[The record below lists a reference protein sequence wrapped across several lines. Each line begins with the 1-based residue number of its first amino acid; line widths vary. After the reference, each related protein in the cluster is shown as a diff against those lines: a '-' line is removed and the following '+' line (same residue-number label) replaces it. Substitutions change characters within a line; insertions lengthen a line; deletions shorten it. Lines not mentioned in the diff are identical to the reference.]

1 MGSEGPRASEP
12 AGLEGRYDGTAI
24 APPRRPLGGLLLL
37 AVLTVLWGSNW
48 PAMKLAV
55 RELDPWTFRTICLL
69 VGGAGLLA
77 LVRAG
82 GQSLAIPRGERGPLA
97 LVALFNITGWHLCSA
112 YGLTLIPAGRGA
124 IIAYTMPLWTVI
136 FGRVLVGQRIG
147 STRLVA
153 LLLGLAGMAVLM
165 APDAR
170 ALWAA
175 PAGTVLMLAAAV
187 SWAIGTVLTK
197 ASRWTM
203 PTAALTGWQ
212 VVLGGVPIALGA
224 VLRAAG
230 PDGVPLLSQL
240 ASASSATILGTA
252 YATFVGAIF
261 CHWAWFRLVSIL
273 PAATAAIGTL
283 GIPIVG
289 VFASAL
295 VLGEPVGPA
304 ELLALGLVVGGL
316 AILVRGLAPRDP
328 ESPVGTRAVSTV
340 RRD

>member
-1 MGSEGPRASEP
+1 
-12 AGLEGRYDGTAI
+12 
-24 APPRRPLGGLLLL
+24 
-37 AVLTVLWGSNW
+37 
-48 PAMKLAV
+48 
-55 RELDPWTFRTICLL
+55 
-69 VGGAGLLA
+69 
-77 LVRAG
+77 
-82 GQSLAIPRGERGPLA
+82 
-97 LVALFNITGWHLCSA
+97 
-112 YGLTLIPAGRGA
+112 
-124 IIAYTMPLWTVI
+124 
-136 FGRVLVGQRIG
+136 
-147 STRLVA
+147 VA

>member
-1 MGSEGPRASEP
+1 M
-12 AGLEGRYDGTAI
+12 
-24 APPRRPLGGLLLL
+24 GGLLFL
-37 AVLTVLWGSNW
+37 AALTVLWGSNW
-48 PAMKLAV
+48 PAIKLAV
-55 RELDPWTFRTICLL
+55 RELDPWTFRTVCLL
-69 VGGAGLLA
+69 VGGGGLLA
-77 LVRAG
+77 IVRAG

-97 LVALFNITGWHLCSA
+97 LAALFNITAWHLCSA
-112 YGLTLIPAGRGA
+112 YGLTRIQAGRGA

-136 FGRVLVGQRIG
+136 FGRLLVGERIG
-147 STRLVA
+147 STRLAA

-175 PAGTVLMLAAAV
+175 PAGTLLMLAAAV
-187 SWAIGTVLTK
+187 AWAIGTVLTK

-203 PTAALTGWQ
+203 PTAVLTGWQ

-230 PDGVPLLSQL
+230 ADGTSLLSQL
-240 ASASSATILGTA
+240 LTASSSAILGTA
-252 YATFVGAIF
+252 YATLVGVVF
-261 CHWAWFRLVSIL
+261 CHWAWFRIVAIL

-304 ELLALGLVVGGL
+304 ELLALALVVGGL
-316 AILVRGLAPRDP
+316 AILILGLRAP
-328 ESPVGTRAVSTV
+328 ESVVGRRAVSTV
-340 RRD
+340 RRK